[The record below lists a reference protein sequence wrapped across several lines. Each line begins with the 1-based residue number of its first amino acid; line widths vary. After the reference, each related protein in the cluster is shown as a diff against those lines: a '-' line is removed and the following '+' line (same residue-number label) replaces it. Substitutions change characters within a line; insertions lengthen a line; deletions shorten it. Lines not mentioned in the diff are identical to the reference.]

1 MAVAFISKPLVTRIA
16 GCTAA
21 LVASM
26 VFAGPA
32 AALDYKFF
40 FNQTPAY
47 QIGTMHPDGSVTY
60 SWYLEDGRTRL
71 DGEFEVEGLIMDLVN
86 NQSGQIPSSI
96 EITRADQDPLS
107 VGTYTLTQG
116 NGFDVR
122 DGAIARSFWVGVM
135 DTPSYR
141 RRLMFTPAGPWSVWS
156 QPLAEI
162 DDGYGFYS
170 WSEDGQ
176 RYMNCACW
184 VSISFPLPGSTPV
197 FNLVGDPAS
206 PPSPSPVP
214 GPLPILGAFGA
225 YQVSRRLRR
234 RIHKDKEFGV
244 SFKMTSLDCFGGWP
258 GQLAAGW
265 RCMGHREVGLN
276 LGSLG
281 V

>member
-1 MAVAFISKPLVTRIA
+1 MTIIMAIAFISRPLVTMIA

-21 LVASM
+21 LVAAIA
-26 VFAGPA
+26 FAGPA

-47 QIGTMHPDGSVTY
+47 RIGTMHPDGSVTY
-60 SWYLEDGRTRL
+60 SWYLADGRTRL

-86 NQSGQIPSSI
+86 NQSGQVPSSI
-96 EITRADQDPLS
+96 EITRADHDSLS

-141 RRLMFTPAGPWSVWS
+141 RRLMFTPAGPWSIWAE
-156 QPLAEI
+156 PLAEI

-176 RYMNCACW
+176 KYMNCACW

-197 FNLVGDPAS
+197 FNLVGGSAS
-206 PPSPSPVP
+206 SSSPSPVP

-225 YQVSRRLRR
+225 YQVSRRLRC
-234 RIHKDKEFGV
+234 RIHRDKEFGV
-244 SFKMTSLDCFGGWP
+244 SFKMTSLD
-258 GQLAAGW
+258 
-265 RCMGHREVGLN
+265 
-276 LGSLG
+276 
-281 V
+281 

>member
-1 MAVAFISKPLVTRIA
+1 MGIASISRPLVTRIA
-16 GCTAA
+16 GCSAA
-21 LVASM
+21 LVASIAS
-26 VFAGPA
+26 AGPA
-32 AALDYKFF
+32 AALDFKFF
-40 FNQTPAY
+40 FNQTPGY
-47 QIGTMHPDGSVTY
+47 RLGTMHPDGNVTY
-60 SWYLEDGRTRL
+60 SWYLADGRTRL
-71 DGEFEVEGLIMDLVN
+71 DGEFEVEGLIKNLVN

-141 RRLMFTPAGPWSVWS
+141 RRLMFTPAGPWSIWAE
-156 QPLAEI
+156 PLAEI

-176 RYMNCACW
+176 KYMNCACW

-197 FNLVGDPAS
+197 FNLVGGSAS
-206 PPSPSPVP
+206 SSSPSPVP

-225 YQVSRRLRR
+225 YQVSRRLRC
-234 RIHKDKEFGV
+234 RIHRDKEFGV
-244 SFKMTSLDCFGGWP
+244 SFKMTSLD
-258 GQLAAGW
+258 
-265 RCMGHREVGLN
+265 
-276 LGSLG
+276 
-281 V
+281 

>member
-1 MAVAFISKPLVTRIA
+1 MAIAFISRLLVTRIA

-26 VFAGPA
+26 VFAGRA

-40 FNQTPAY
+40 FNQTPADR
-47 QIGTMHPDGSVTY
+47 IGTIHPDGSVTY
-60 SWYLEDGRTRL
+60 SWYLADGRTRL

-122 DGAIARSFWVGVM
+122 DGAIARSFWIGIM

-141 RRLMFTPAGPWSVWS
+141 RRLMFTPAWLWVEQW
-156 QPLAEI
+156 AEI
-162 DDGYGFYS
+162 DDGYSIYS
-170 WSEDGQ
+170 WNEAGQ
-176 RYMNCACW
+176 KYVDCACW
-184 VSISFPLPGSTPV
+184 VSINPPLPGSTPM
-197 FNLVGDPAS
+197 FNLLGGPAS

-234 RIHKDKEFGV
+234 RIQRGKEFGA
-244 SFKMTSLDCFGGWP
+244 SFKMTSLD
-258 GQLAAGW
+258 
-265 RCMGHREVGLN
+265 
-276 LGSLG
+276 
-281 V
+281 

>member
-1 MAVAFISKPLVTRIA
+1 MAIVMAIAFISRPLVTRIA

-21 LVASM
+21 LVAAIA
-26 VFAGPA
+26 FAGPA

-47 QIGTMHPDGSVTY
+47 RIGTMHPDGSVTY
-60 SWYLEDGRTRL
+60 SWYLADGRTRL

-86 NQSGQIPSSI
+86 NQSGQVPSSI
-96 EITRADQDPLS
+96 EITRADHDSLS

-141 RRLMFTPAGPWSVWS
+141 RRLMFTPAGPWSIWAE
-156 QPLAEI
+156 PLAEI

-176 RYMNCACW
+176 KYMNCACW
-184 VSISFPLPGSTPV
+184 VSTSFPLPGSTPV
-197 FNLVGDPAS
+197 FNLVGGSAS
-206 PPSPSPVP
+206 SSSPSPVP
-214 GPLPILGAFGA
+214 GPLPILGAFRA

-234 RIHKDKEFGV
+234 RIHRDKEFGV
-244 SFKMTSLDCFGGWP
+244 SFKMTSLD
-258 GQLAAGW
+258 
-265 RCMGHREVGLN
+265 
-276 LGSLG
+276 
-281 V
+281 

>member
-1 MAVAFISKPLVTRIA
+1 MANLMAVAFISKPLVTRIA
-16 GCTAA
+16 GCSAA

-26 VFAGPA
+26 AFAGPA

-47 QIGTMHPDGSVTY
+47 QMGTIHPDGSVTY
-60 SWYLEDGRTRL
+60 AWYLADGRTRL

-96 EITRADQDPLS
+96 EITRADHDPLS

-122 DGAIARSFWVGVM
+122 DGAIARSFWIGVM

-141 RRLMFTPAGPWSVWS
+141 RRLIFTPAGPWSVWS
-156 QPLAEI
+156 EPFAEI
-162 DDGYGFYS
+162 DDGYSFYS

-176 RYMNCACW
+176 QYTNCACW
-184 VSISFPLPGSTPV
+184 MNINPPLPGSTPM
-197 FNLVGDPAS
+197 FNLLGGPAS

-234 RIHKDKEFGV
+234 RIQRDKEFGA
-244 SFKMTSLDCFGGWP
+244 SFKMTSLD
-258 GQLAAGW
+258 
-265 RCMGHREVGLN
+265 
-276 LGSLG
+276 
-281 V
+281 